1 MSDAQ
6 DPKSRSSSAWRA
18 AAVQEPR
25 DQTRDVPAV
34 LGAVDLPTPNDAATL
49 KESLP
54 PALVAELR
62 KSRAPF
68 PPRMQ
73 SGTSTLPLTAA
84 LSLAPPTSP
93 SQAPVAP
100 HVPQPRVESRP
111 SELRSFPATAYDDPP
126 PTLPLTPAHAM
137 LKRLVTESSVRWAT
151 LGVVAAAC
159 VALTVHGLAHRD
171 ASSPPATSTHIT
183 SSASVARREA
193 VAPSGPLPDIAV
205 AASAMPSVDHAAP
218 STAVAEVAAPPLRSN
233 TPPPGGVVLTTPH
246 RPTGRPIS
254 PRGNALGVEQARLL
268 VDDAEQAL
276 LRPGT
281 AGAATR
287 MASAIHR
294 VTNLGDSGLA
304 CRLTGILR
312 RYAARPCSWQDAT
325 VVPRIRGIVPALNR
339 TCTDAAARVELAQLS
354 RCLRTTP

>member
-6 DPKSRSSSAWRA
+6 DPKSRSLSAWRA
-18 AAVQEPR
+18 AAVQEPK

-34 LGAVDLPTPNDAATL
+34 PHVVDHPNPNDAATL

-62 KSRAPF
+62 RSRAPF

-84 LSLAPPTSP
+84 LSPAPPTSP

-100 HVPQPRVESRP
+100 HAPQPRVESRP
-111 SELRSFPATAYDDPP
+111 SEQRSFPAAAYDDPP

-137 LKRLVTESSVRWAT
+137 LKRLVTESSIRWAT
-151 LGVVAAAC
+151 LGIAAAAC
-159 VALTVHGLAHRD
+159 VVLTVHGLAHR
-171 ASSPPATSTHIT
+171 AAPSPTTTSTRVT
-183 SSASVARREA
+183 ASTPVAPREA
-193 VAPSGPLPDIAV
+193 VAPSALFSDAAALPTITSGDQV
-205 AASAMPSVDHAAP
+205 AP
-218 STAVAEVAAPPLRSN
+218 SAPGGEVAA
-233 TPPPGGVVLTTPH
+233 TPPRPSTSAPGAVVITTPH
-246 RPTGRPIS
+246 RPTARPPTS
-254 PRGNALGVEQARLL
+254 RGNAFGMEQARLL
-268 VDDAEQAL
+268 VDEAEQGL

-287 MASAIHR
+287 MASAIQR

-325 VVPRIRGIVPALNR
+325 VVPRIRAIVPALNR
-339 TCTDAAARVELAQLS
+339 TCTDAASRVELAQLS